1 MTMPVIIC
9 CHCDARE
16 GVTAVQHAPGLDRE
30 VEDEL
35 ASLRDS
41 FPQFH
46 IWRETIGE
54 RRCYVARRLAPGTRP
69 HTVVTPYPP
78 NCARL

>member
-1 MTMPVIIC
+1 M
-9 CHCDARE
+9 
-16 GVTAVQHAPGLDRE
+16 QHAPGLDRE

-35 ASLRDS
+35 ASLRAS

-54 RRCYVARRLAPGTRP
+54 RRRYVARRVTPATRP
-69 HTVVTPYPP
+69 HTVVTPDPAELRTALTQALP
-78 NCARL
+78 AIRPHAPGPA